1 MTATTDVEMTKAQGG
16 SPQDK
21 TTAASPDKAGPT
33 NSPVKVTAAEG
44 PGSEK
49 HKEAMSLFVAGKR
62 DLIVKDLE
70 SAVNNFAKSCEL
82 LSAVF
87 GDTAYECADA
97 YYYYGKALLDL
108 ARMESGVFGNALDG
122 VPEGEDAN
130 NSQVED
136 PEKMTEEER
145 ENVEK
150 EVGDAL
156 DENFKAMTEKQE
168 TREKRINSTEGED
181 EEDSEESEESS
192 DKSEDKKESVE
203 KDSEKEAEASSKDS
217 EPSKSEQVKD
227 KEDTESLGDNAKEG
241 EDKKA
246 QEAEDEEEPSNLQ
259 LAWEMLELAKVAFT
273 TKLKDIKK
281 EDKKALEMKI
291 CETLLLLGEVS
302 LENETYEQA
311 VNDITECLNKRK
323 VLHPAD
329 SRRIAETQYQLGVA
343 LGHFEKFDEAVKSLE
358 EAIKCLKLRM
368 ENLKNKT
375 SSVDETKADDA
386 FYTRETEITEL
397 ESLIPEIE
405 EKIQDTK
412 DMQKQGKEQTENGFK
427 NGESSSSSAK
437 PISTISVKRKADG
450 VEETSPKK
458 AHLANGSAK

>member
-1 MTATTDVEMTKAQGG
+1 MG
-16 SPQDK
+16 
-21 TTAASPDKAGPT
+21 
-33 NSPVKVTAAEG
+33 
-44 PGSEK
+44 
-49 HKEAMSLFVAGKR
+49 
-62 DLIVKDLE
+62 
-70 SAVNNFAKSCEL
+70 
-82 LSAVF
+82 
-87 GDTAYECADA
+87 ECADA

-145 ENVEK
+145 DNVEK

-181 EEDSEESEESS
+181 
-192 DKSEDKKESVE
+192 
-203 KDSEKEAEASSKDS
+203 
-217 EPSKSEQVKD
+217 

-246 QEAEDEEEPSNLQ
+246 QEIEDEEEPSNLQ

-302 LENETYEQA
+302 LEN
-311 VNDITECLNKRK
+311 
-323 VLHPAD
+323 
-329 SRRIAETQYQLGVA
+329 
-343 LGHFEKFDEAVKSLE
+343 
-358 EAIKCLKLRM
+358 
-368 ENLKNKT
+368 
-375 SSVDETKADDA
+375 
-386 FYTRETEITEL
+386 
-397 ESLIPEIE
+397 
-405 EKIQDTK
+405 
-412 DMQKQGKEQTENGFK
+412 
-427 NGESSSSSAK
+427 
-437 PISTISVKRKADG
+437 
-450 VEETSPKK
+450 
-458 AHLANGSAK
+458 

>member
-1 MTATTDVEMTKAQGG
+1 MG
-16 SPQDK
+16 
-21 TTAASPDKAGPT
+21 
-33 NSPVKVTAAEG
+33 
-44 PGSEK
+44 
-49 HKEAMSLFVAGKR
+49 
-62 DLIVKDLE
+62 
-70 SAVNNFAKSCEL
+70 
-82 LSAVF
+82 
-87 GDTAYECADA
+87 ECADA

-108 ARMESGVFGNALDG
+108 ARMESGVFGNALGG

-145 ENVEK
+145 DNVEK

-168 TREKRINSTEGED
+168 TW
-181 EEDSEESEESS
+181 
-192 DKSEDKKESVE
+192 
-203 KDSEKEAEASSKDS
+203 
-217 EPSKSEQVKD
+217 EPSKTAVETKD

-246 QEAEDEEEPSNLQ
+246 QEIEDEEEPSNLQ

-311 VNDITECLNKRK
+311 VQDITECLNKRK

-343 LGHFEKFDEAVKSLE
+343 LGHFEKFDEAIKSLN
-358 EAIKCLKLRM
+358 EAIACLKLRM

-386 FYTRETEITEL
+386 FYSRETEITEL

-427 NGESSSSSAK
+427 NGDSSSSSAK
-437 PISTISVKRKADG
+437 T
-450 VEETSPKK
+450 
-458 AHLANGSAK
+458 

>member
-1 MTATTDVEMTKAQGG
+1 MG
-16 SPQDK
+16 
-21 TTAASPDKAGPT
+21 
-33 NSPVKVTAAEG
+33 
-44 PGSEK
+44 
-49 HKEAMSLFVAGKR
+49 
-62 DLIVKDLE
+62 
-70 SAVNNFAKSCEL
+70 
-82 LSAVF
+82 
-87 GDTAYECADA
+87 
-97 YYYYGKALLDL
+97 
-108 ARMESGVFGNALDG
+108 
-122 VPEGEDAN
+122 
-130 NSQVED
+130 
-136 PEKMTEEER
+136 
-145 ENVEK
+145 
-150 EVGDAL
+150 
-156 DENFKAMTEKQE
+156 
-168 TREKRINSTEGED
+168 
-181 EEDSEESEESS
+181 EDSEESEESS

-203 KDSEKEAEASSKDS
+203 KDSEKEAEAISKDS

-273 TKLKDIKK
+273 TKLKDIKE

-375 SSVDETKADDA
+375 SSVDEPKLMMLSTHVKLKLLNWSLSSPRLKKR
-386 FYTRETEITEL
+386 FRIPRTCRNRERSRL
-397 ESLIPEIE
+397 RMDLKMESLAVLQP
-405 EKIQDTK
+405 
-412 DMQKQGKEQTENGFK
+412 
-427 NGESSSSSAK
+427 SPSL
-437 PISTISVKRKADG
+437 PSV
-450 VEETSPKK
+450 
-458 AHLANGSAK
+458 

>member
-1 MTATTDVEMTKAQGG
+1 MPRRVRT
-16 SPQDK
+16 
-21 TTAASPDKAGPT
+21 
-33 NSPVKVTAAEG
+33 
-44 PGSEK
+44 
-49 HKEAMSLFVAGKR
+49 
-62 DLIVKDLE
+62 
-70 SAVNNFAKSCEL
+70 
-82 LSAVF
+82 
-87 GDTAYECADA
+87 
-97 YYYYGKALLDL
+97 
-108 ARMESGVFGNALDG
+108 
-122 VPEGEDAN
+122 
-130 NSQVED
+130 
-136 PEKMTEEER
+136 
-145 ENVEK
+145 
-150 EVGDAL
+150 
-156 DENFKAMTEKQE
+156 
-168 TREKRINSTEGED
+168 
-181 EEDSEESEESS
+181 
-192 DKSEDKKESVE
+192 
-203 KDSEKEAEASSKDS
+203 
-217 EPSKSEQVKD
+217 
-227 KEDTESLGDNAKEG
+227 
-241 EDKKA
+241 KKA
-246 QEAEDEEEPSNLQ
+246 QEIEDEEEPSNLQ

-311 VNDITECLNKRK
+311 VQDITECLNKRK

-343 LGHFEKFDEAVKSLE
+343 LGHFEKFDEAIKSLND
-358 EAIKCLKLRM
+358 AIACLKLRM

-412 DMQKQGKEQTENGFK
+412 DMQKQGKDQTENGFK
-427 NGESSSSSAK
+427 NGELSSSSAK

-450 VEETSPKK
+450 VEEASPKK

>member
-1 MTATTDVEMTKAQGG
+1 MG
-16 SPQDK
+16 
-21 TTAASPDKAGPT
+21 
-33 NSPVKVTAAEG
+33 
-44 PGSEK
+44 
-49 HKEAMSLFVAGKR
+49 
-62 DLIVKDLE
+62 DLE
-70 SAVNNFAKSCEL
+70 SAVENFAKPCEL
-82 LSAVF
+82 LSSVF

-145 ENVEK
+145 DNVEK

-181 EEDSEESEESS
+181 EEDSE
-192 DKSEDKKESVE
+192 
-203 KDSEKEAEASSKDS
+203 
-217 EPSKSEQVKD
+217 
-227 KEDTESLGDNAKEG
+227 SLGDNAKEG

-246 QEAEDEEEPSNLQ
+246 QEIEDEEEPSNLQ

-273 TKLKDIKK
+273 KKLKDIKK

-311 VNDITECLNKRK
+311 VQDITECLNKRK

-343 LGHFEKFDEAVKSLE
+343 LGHFEKFDEAIKSLN
-358 EAIKCLKLRM
+358 EAIACLKLRM
-368 ENLKNKT
+368 ENLKNK
-375 SSVDETKADDA
+375 
-386 FYTRETEITEL
+386 
-397 ESLIPEIE
+397 P
-405 EKIQDTK
+405 
-412 DMQKQGKEQTENGFK
+412 
-427 NGESSSSSAK
+427 
-437 PISTISVKRKADG
+437 
-450 VEETSPKK
+450 
-458 AHLANGSAK
+458 

>member
-1 MTATTDVEMTKAQGG
+1 
-16 SPQDK
+16 
-21 TTAASPDKAGPT
+21 
-33 NSPVKVTAAEG
+33 
-44 PGSEK
+44 
-49 HKEAMSLFVAGKR
+49 MSLFVAGKR

-97 YYYYGKALLDL
+97 YYYYGK
-108 ARMESGVFGNALDG
+108 ALDG

-181 EEDSEESEESS
+181 EEDSEESS

-273 TKLKDIKK
+273 TKLKDIKE

-427 NGESSSSSAK
+427 NGESSSSLAK

>member
-1 MTATTDVEMTKAQGG
+1 MG
-16 SPQDK
+16 
-21 TTAASPDKAGPT
+21 
-33 NSPVKVTAAEG
+33 
-44 PGSEK
+44 
-49 HKEAMSLFVAGKR
+49 
-62 DLIVKDLE
+62 
-70 SAVNNFAKSCEL
+70 
-82 LSAVF
+82 
-87 GDTAYECADA
+87 
-97 YYYYGKALLDL
+97 
-108 ARMESGVFGNALDG
+108 
-122 VPEGEDAN
+122 DAN

-181 EEDSEESEESS
+181 
-192 DKSEDKKESVE
+192 E

-273 TKLKDIKK
+273 TKLKDIKE

-343 LGHFEKFDEAVKSLE
+343 L
-358 EAIKCLKLRM
+358 
-368 ENLKNKT
+368 
-375 SSVDETKADDA
+375 
-386 FYTRETEITEL
+386 
-397 ESLIPEIE
+397 
-405 EKIQDTK
+405 
-412 DMQKQGKEQTENGFK
+412 
-427 NGESSSSSAK
+427 
-437 PISTISVKRKADG
+437 
-450 VEETSPKK
+450 
-458 AHLANGSAK
+458 

>member
-1 MTATTDVEMTKAQGG
+1 MG
-16 SPQDK
+16 
-21 TTAASPDKAGPT
+21 
-33 NSPVKVTAAEG
+33 
-44 PGSEK
+44 
-49 HKEAMSLFVAGKR
+49 
-62 DLIVKDLE
+62 
-70 SAVNNFAKSCEL
+70 
-82 LSAVF
+82 
-87 GDTAYECADA
+87 ECADA

-145 ENVEK
+145 DNVEK

-168 TREKRINSTEGED
+168 TREKRINSTEGE
-181 EEDSEESEESS
+181 
-192 DKSEDKKESVE
+192 
-203 KDSEKEAEASSKDS
+203 
-217 EPSKSEQVKD
+217 
-227 KEDTESLGDNAKEG
+227 
-241 EDKKA
+241 
-246 QEAEDEEEPSNLQ
+246 EDEEEPSNLQ

-311 VNDITECLNKRK
+311 VQDITECLNKRK

-343 LGHFEKFDEAVKSLE
+343 LGHFEKFDEA
-358 EAIKCLKLRM
+358 IK
-368 ENLKNKT
+368 
-375 SSVDETKADDA
+375 
-386 FYTRETEITEL
+386 
-397 ESLIPEIE
+397 
-405 EKIQDTK
+405 
-412 DMQKQGKEQTENGFK
+412 
-427 NGESSSSSAK
+427 
-437 PISTISVKRKADG
+437 
-450 VEETSPKK
+450 
-458 AHLANGSAK
+458 

>member
-1 MTATTDVEMTKAQGG
+1 M
-16 SPQDK
+16 
-21 TTAASPDKAGPT
+21 
-33 NSPVKVTAAEG
+33 
-44 PGSEK
+44 
-49 HKEAMSLFVAGKR
+49 
-62 DLIVKDLE
+62 DLE

-122 VPEGEDAN
+122 VPEGED
-130 NSQVED
+130 
-136 PEKMTEEER
+136 
-145 ENVEK
+145 VEK

-273 TKLKDIKK
+273 TKLKDIKE

-291 CETLLLLGEVS
+291 CETLL
-302 LENETYEQA
+302 
-311 VNDITECLNKRK
+311 
-323 VLHPAD
+323 
-329 SRRIAETQYQLGVA
+329 
-343 LGHFEKFDEAVKSLE
+343 
-358 EAIKCLKLRM
+358 
-368 ENLKNKT
+368 
-375 SSVDETKADDA
+375 
-386 FYTRETEITEL
+386 
-397 ESLIPEIE
+397 
-405 EKIQDTK
+405 
-412 DMQKQGKEQTENGFK
+412 
-427 NGESSSSSAK
+427 
-437 PISTISVKRKADG
+437 
-450 VEETSPKK
+450 
-458 AHLANGSAK
+458 